1 MTQDTFRDK
10 TAGGRPPEGSTPPDL
25 SERIDPAADPVP
37 PLAGLAPAAKSGLGL
52 LDELSPEQLGWLS
65 DDIDQTRVDVFARL
79 DELYVPE
86 RQWHV
91 QPFTE
96 KVVSVLGPDIGDAQW
111 RAMGVWAQL
120 RTNLSHTRER
130 DHLRDPVSLALRVAE
145 RKLAWTGDEIELL
158 WQASV
163 EPILFDRDP
172 GSPLVLPL
180 AVTRKLSHE
189 AQRRHLPLMRQVQEL
204 LNRCRGWFNSQDKLN
219 LDVLLAEHSEDDPIK
234 AATCLVG
241 KGDGFATLMTA
252 EYGVRLGGPQTLPL
266 LHHWITA
273 TPARPSAT
281 WLRRPATLL
290 TPDAAALIR
299 EMLGRLPAYR
309 ETTTLHRYG
318 DYERT
323 VTTYLHPR
331 TATPL
336 RGMVWTCELIDEPWV
351 VPLLGEIALAAGTGI
366 GGSGPNPRSEMLA
379 NAALGVLAKRGGL
392 EVVAP
397 LARLQTKVRRRSIL
411 AKVAQILD
419 AVAAQAGLNREQ
431 LLDRTVPTFGLGP
444 DGVREEKAGEH
455 VLRLALT
462 ETGTP
467 TLTFLN
473 PAGKAVKSA
482 PKAVRESHGALVAEF
497 RGTLAEMRKTL
508 PAERLRVERALAEDR
523 LWRWNQVEE
532 FFLDHPVTGVHGRRL
547 IWKILQGPAGI
558 PVRTAEGWELTDP
571 LGRRIQPRAETPM
584 QLWHP
589 IEAAVEEVRSW
600 RDHLLEI
607 GLRQPFKQAFRE
619 VYLLTPAEEQTGT
632 FSNRFAGHVLRY
644 GQAKALLSERGW
656 TGLSL
661 GHWDAAGG
669 SEQGEAVKEVP
680 GWRARWNMHLPWGSW
695 ETDGYG
701 TPASSCVS
709 EPIRFDRTGVE
720 PRESVPLTEV
730 PPLVLS
736 EIMRD
741 ADLAVGVSSVGLD
754 PQGQGDYWQSY
765 NFGDLTESAE
775 VRRDAL
781 TRLLPRLRISD
792 RVELTER
799 FLRVRGDLR
808 TYRIHLGSGNI
819 LMEPN
824 DAYLCIVPRGSF
836 DQVFLPFEEDG
847 GMLAVIM
854 SKAFLLA
861 DDTAITDPSITHQI
875 KG

>member
-1 MTQDTFRDK
+1 MTQDTFRDE
-10 TAGGRPPEGSTPPDL
+10 TAGVRPLEGSTPPEP

-37 PLAGLAPAAKSGLGL
+37 PLAPAAKTGLGL
-52 LDELSPEQLGWLS
+52 LDELSPEQLGRLG
-65 DDIDQTRVDVFARL
+65 DEIDQTRVDVFARL

-86 RQWHV
+86 RQWYV
-91 QPFTE
+91 QPFAE
-96 KVVSVLGPDIGDAQW
+96 KVISVLGPDIGDAQW

-120 RTNLSHTRER
+120 RTNLSHTREH
-130 DHLRDPVSLALRVAE
+130 DHLRDPVSLALCVAE

-172 GSPLVLPL
+172 ASPLILPL

-204 LNRCRGWFNSQDKLN
+204 LNRSRGWFSPQDKLD
-219 LDVLLAEHSEDDPIK
+219 LDILIAEHAEDDPVE
-234 AATCLVG
+234 ATTCLVG
-241 KGDGFATLMTA
+241 KGDGFAAMMA
-252 EYGVRLGGPQTLPL
+252 SEYGVSLGSRQTFPL
-266 LHHWITA
+266 LRHWITA
-273 TPARPSAT
+273 TSARPSVA
-281 WLRRPATLL
+281 WLRRAAALL
-290 TPDAAALIR
+290 TPDTAALIQ
-299 EMLGRLPAYR
+299 EVLSRLPAYR
-309 ETTTLHRYG
+309 ETAI
-318 DYERT
+318 
-323 VTTYLHPR
+323 YLHAR

-351 VPLLGEIALAAGTGI
+351 VPLLGEVALAAGTGI
-366 GGSGPNPRSEMLA
+366 GGSGPNSRSEMLA
-379 NAALGVLAKRGGL
+379 NAALGVLAKHGGL

-397 LARLQTKVRRRSIL
+397 LARLQTKIRRRSIL
-411 AKVAQILD
+411 AKVAQVLD
-419 AVAAQAGLNREQ
+419 AVAAQAGLSREQ

-444 DGVREEKAGEH
+444 DGVLEEKAGEH
-455 VLRLALT
+455 VLRLALN

-467 TLTFLN
+467 LLTFLN
-473 PAGKAVKSA
+473 PAGKPVKSA
-482 PKAVRESHGALVAEF
+482 PKAVRESHGGLLSEF
-497 RGTLAEMRKTL
+497 RKLLAEVRKTL
-508 PAERLRVERALAEDR
+508 PSERLRIERALAEDR

-547 IWKILQGPAGI
+547 IWQILQGPAGI
-558 PVRTAEGWELTDP
+558 PVKTADGWELTDP
-571 LGRRIQPRAETPM
+571 LGRRIQPRADTPV

-589 IEAAVEEVRSW
+589 IGAAVEEVRSR

-669 SEQGEAVKEVP
+669 SGQGEAVKEVP
-680 GWRARWNMHLPWGSW
+680 GWRARWDMELPWGSW
-695 ETDGYG
+695 EHDEYG
-701 TPASSCVS
+701 APASSCIS
-709 EPIRFDRTGVE
+709 GPIRFDRTDVE
-720 PRESVPLTEV
+720 SREAVPLTEV

-781 TRLLPRLRISD
+781 TRLLPRLRIAD
-792 RVELTER
+792 RVELAER

-808 TYRIHLGSGNI
+808 TYKIHLGSGNI

-824 DAYLCIVPRGSF
+824 DAYLCIVPQGAF

-875 KG
+875 RS